1 MTYRAGKDVWM
12 NECKDYEMF
21 KLNVNVCLEFNICC
35 EIEAFTR
42 RKYQKV
48 NVSEIRFWYKIKNV
62 LMRTNKKSNK
72 VTIENMWYD
81 SFIWKLCFRAK
92 QV

>member
-1 MTYRAGKDVWM
+1 M

-48 NVSEIRFWYKIKNV
+48 NVSEIRF
-62 LMRTNKKSNK
+62 
-72 VTIENMWYD
+72 
-81 SFIWKLCFRAK
+81 
-92 QV
+92 

>member
-1 MTYRAGKDVWM
+1 M

-72 VTIENMWYD
+72 VTIENMWYTIL
-81 SFIWKLCFRAK
+81 SFENFAFERNKFKKYTI
-92 QV
+92 

>member
-1 MTYRAGKDVWM
+1 M

-35 EIEAFTR
+35 KIEAFTR

-48 NVSEIRFWYKIKNV
+48 NVSEIRF
-62 LMRTNKKSNK
+62 
-72 VTIENMWYD
+72 
-81 SFIWKLCFRAK
+81 
-92 QV
+92 